1 MRIASSMPR
10 TFSPVP
16 IPPSQIN
23 RGLLTSTTEG
33 AAVPAGDPVLTAER
47 GYLAQARADLR
58 RMREHTLSLRALGG
72 DRVSE
77 AYLAAALYRRAKSLA
92 DDPSVPLFF
101 GRIDLE
107 TDESFHIG
115 RRHVMDAAGDPVVVD
130 WRADVSGAFYRAT
143 RMDRHGVTRRRR
155 FGFAGGEITSYEDE
169 HLSDTTERHVR
180 SRILT
185 EEIERP
191 RVGPMR
197 DIVATIQP
205 EQYDVVSADLDQTI
219 CVQGAPG
226 TGKTAVGL
234 HRAAYLLHAHRT
246 RLARSGV
253 LVVGPN
259 HAFMHYIGQVLP
271 ALGEVEVRQVT
282 VAELVEGV
290 PVRSAD
296 PSPAAALKGDP
307 RMAEVIRRAVWRHV
321 QEPTDALVVPRGTR
335 RWRVPAHEVGE
346 AIEALRQ
353 RHDPYSVGRALL
365 PQRLAHLVLLR
376 MEASAEVTDDRVQ
389 DAVARTRPVRQL
401 VDSVWPAVDSVRLV
415 MRLLGEPEYLADVAG
430 DLLTDDERRSIR
442 WTRPA
447 RGPGS
452 APWTHADAVLVDEA
466 RGAIERIP
474 TVGHVVLDEA
484 QDLSPMELRAVGR
497 RASTA
502 SATVLGDIAQGTTP
516 WATES
521 WAAALDHLD
530 ARDAHVEVLRQGFR
544 VPAAVVA
551 LSARLLPTI
560 APAVD
565 PPEPV
570 RTNPGRLDIV
580 PVDDVVAGA
589 TAALS
594 DVAAR
599 EGSVGVIAADADA
612 DRLRAA
618 LEAAGSDI
626 GAVDDGDD
634 QRLVLVPASLAKGL
648 EFDHVIVVEPAVIA
662 AAEPRGLRRLY
673 VVLTRAVSSLT
684 IVHAQPLPVA
694 LSRDQV

>member
-1 MRIASSMPR
+1 
-10 TFSPVP
+10 
-16 IPPSQIN
+16 
-23 RGLLTSTTEG
+23 
-33 AAVPAGDPVLTAER
+33 VPAVDSTLASER
-47 GYLAQARADLR
+47 AYLAQARIDLQ
-58 RMREHTLSLRALGG
+58 RMREHTLSLKALGG

-77 AYLAAALYRRAKSLA
+77 AYLAAALHRRAKSLA

-101 GRIDLE
+101 GRIDLD
-107 TDESFHIG
+107 TAESFHIG
-115 RRHVMDAAGDPVVVD
+115 RRHVTDATGDPVVVD
-130 WRADVSGAFYRAT
+130 WRADISGAFYRAT
-143 RMDRHGVTRRRR
+143 RRDSQSVSRRRR
-155 FGFAGGEITSYEDE
+155 FGFAGGDITSYEDE
-169 HLSDTTERHVR
+169 HLSDTTQPDVT

-205 EQYDVVSADLDQTI
+205 EQYDVVSAELDQTI

-234 HRAAYLLHAHRT
+234 HRAAFLLHTHRT

-253 LVVGPN
+253 LVIGPN
-259 HAFMHYIGQVLP
+259 RAFMHYIGQVLP
-271 ALGEVEVRQVT
+271 ALGEVDVRQVT
-282 VAELVEGV
+282 VAELVESV
-290 PVRSAD
+290 PVRSVD
-296 PSPAAALKGDP
+296 PPDVAILKGDP
-307 RMAEVIRRAVWRHV
+307 RMAEVIHHAVWRHIGI
-321 QEPTDALVVPRGTR
+321 PADALVVPRGTR
-335 RWRVPAHEVGE
+335 RWRVPASEVAE
-346 AIEALRQ
+346 AITTLRD
-353 RHDPYSVGRALL
+353 RGDPYSVGRALL

-389 DAVARTRPVRQL
+389 DAVAKSRPVRAL
-401 VDSVWPAVDSVRLV
+401 VDAVWPALDPVRLT

-430 DLLTDDERRSIR
+430 DLLTDDERRLIR
-442 WTRPA
+442 WTRPI
-447 RGPGS
+447 RGPRN

-497 RASTA
+497 RAGVA

-521 WAAALDHLD
+521 WTAALDHLGS
-530 ARDAHVEVLRQGFR
+530 RDAHVEVLRQGFR

-570 RTNPGRLDIV
+570 RANPGRLDII

-589 TAALS
+589 VAALS
-594 DVAAR
+594 EVAAR
-599 EGSVGVIAADADA
+599 EGSVGLIAADADVP
-612 DRLRAA
+612 RLRAA
-618 LEAAGSDI
+618 LRAVVPEVGSI
-626 GAVDDGDD
+626 DDEDD
-634 QRLVLVPASLAKGL
+634 PRLALVPASLSKGL
-648 EFDHVIVVEPAVIA
+648 EFDHVIVVEPAAIA

-673 VVLTRAVSSLT
+673 IVITRAVSSLT
-684 IVHAQPLPVA
+684 IVHAQPLPA
-694 LSRDQV
+694 DLR

>member
-1 MRIASSMPR
+1 
-10 TFSPVP
+10 
-16 IPPSQIN
+16 
-23 RGLLTSTTEG
+23 
-33 AAVPAGDPVLTAER
+33 VPAVDPVLAAER
-47 GYLAQARADLR
+47 AYLAQAREDLR
-58 RMREHTLSLRALGG
+58 RMREHTLSLKALGG

-101 GRIDLE
+101 GRIDVQA
-107 TDESFHIG
+107 DESFHIG

-130 WRADVSGAFYRAT
+130 WRADISGAFYRAT
-143 RMDRHGVTRRRR
+143 RSNPHGLTRRRR

-169 HLSDTTERHVR
+169 HLSDATEGEAT

-234 HRAAYLLHAHRT
+234 HRAAYLLHTHRT

-259 HAFMHYIGQVLP
+259 RAFMHYIGQVLP

-290 PVRSAD
+290 PVRSVD
-296 PSPAAALKGDP
+296 PSPVAALKGDP
-307 RMAEVIRRAVWRHV
+307 RMAEVIRRAVWRHLR
-321 QEPTDALVVPRGTR
+321 EPDDALVVPRGTR
-335 RWRVPAHEVGE
+335 RWRVPAHEV
-346 AIEALRQ
+346 ADAVEALRE
-353 RHDPYSVGRALL
+353 RGDPYSVGRALL
-365 PQRLAHLVLLR
+365 SQRMAHLVLLR

-389 DAVARTRPVRQL
+389 DAVARTRPIREL
-401 VDSVWPAVDSVRLV
+401 VDAVWPALDPVRLV
-415 MRLLGEPEYLADVAG
+415 MRLLGDPGFLADVSA
-430 DLLTDDERRSIR
+430 DLLTADERRLVGWARS
-442 WTRPA
+442 A
-447 RGPGS
+447 RGPRS
-452 APWTHADAVLVDEA
+452 APWSHADAVLVDEA
-466 RGAIERIP
+466 RAAIERVP

-521 WAAALDHLD
+521 WNTALDHLG
-530 ARDAHVEVLRQGFR
+530 ARHAHIEVLRQGFR

-560 APAVD
+560 VPAVD

-570 RTNPGRLDIV
+570 RANPGRLDVIA
-580 PVDDVVAGA
+580 VDDAVAG
-589 TAALS
+589 TAIVLL

-599 EGSVGVIAADADA
+599 EGSIGVITADAA
-612 DRLRAA
+612 VDRLRAA
-618 LEAAGSDI
+618 FDAAGSEI
-626 GAVDDGDD
+626 GSVDDEHDP
-634 QRLVLVPASLAKGL
+634 RLVLVPASLAKGL
-648 EFDHVIVVEPAVIA
+648 EFDHVIVVEPAAIA

-684 IVHAQPLPVA
+684 IVHAEPLPAA
-694 LSRDQV
+694 LR